1 MLLNFFDRVLQQ
13 HKCQLHSCD
22 GPCEPFISQ
31 LIFATFGDR
40 MFTGLPPLMQCLPF
54 VRRRKLASASSLH
67 IRSGENG
74 GGMILLARCA
84 GAVVAL
90 GLFAAGTAVF
100 HMGSQTIRYVLLVV
114 CLTIGAVAGERV
126 LRLLKG

>member
-1 MLLNFFDRVLQQ
+1 
-13 HKCQLHSCD
+13 
-22 GPCEPFISQ
+22 
-31 LIFATFGDR
+31 
-40 MFTGLPPLMQCLPF
+40 
-54 VRRRKLASASSLH
+54 
-67 IRSGENG
+67 
-74 GGMILLARCA
+74 MILLARCA

-114 CLTIGAVAGERV
+114 CLTIGAVAGEHV